1 MNISVIEQL
10 AACLEKSNLTMV
22 SVENPDG
29 KIVLRR
35 APSGRPAAL
44 PVPIEQPTS
53 EVSVPAPT
61 AEGTKHLITSQYVGF
76 FHHLKPIV
84 GLGALVTAGQAIGMV
99 ESTNLQME
107 IVAEVSGA
115 ITDVLIE
122 DGAAVEYGQPLFE
135 ITE

>member
-10 AACLEKSNLTMV
+10 AACLEKSNLTAV
-22 SVENPDG
+22 SVEKPEG

-44 PVPIEQPTS
+44 PALIEKPESVVPVMEQAAG
-53 EVSVPAPT
+53 E
-61 AEGTKHLITSQYVGF
+61 TKHLITSKYVGF

-84 GLGALVTAGQAIGMV
+84 GLGAMVTAGQAIGMV

-107 IVAEVSGA
+107 IVAEESGA